1 MRLTQHIVE
10 DHAWH
15 KRVLN
20 YRAHPIRQ
28 FAFRYYDV
36 DGPVPAR

>member
-1 MRLTQHIVE
+1 
-10 DHAWH
+10 
-15 KRVLN
+15 VLN

-28 FAFRYYDV
+28 FSFRHYDV